1 MFRIP
6 LALAFCLSLAAGAQA
21 QDAGNGE
28 RVFAACK
35 LCHQLGVD
43 AKSVAGPEL
52 NGIIGRRAGTVAGF
66 AYSAANKS
74 ADITWT
80 GETLAAFL
88 RDPKGVLPGNKM
100 LYAGLKD
107 DQKIADLIAF
117 LRQYDANGR
126 KAP

>member
-1 MFRIP
+1 MFRTP
-6 LALAFCLSLAAGAQA
+6 FALSLCLGLAAGAQA

-43 AKSVAGPEL
+43 AKSAAGPEL
-52 NGIIGRRAGTVAGF
+52 NGILGRRAGAVAGF

-74 ADITWT
+74 ADIVWT
-80 GETLAAFL
+80 GETLSAFL

-117 LRQYDANGR
+117 LRQYDASGR

>member
-52 NGIIGRRAGTVAGF
+52 NG
-66 AYSAANKS
+66 
-74 ADITWT
+74 
-80 GETLAAFL
+80 
-88 RDPKGVLPGNKM
+88 
-100 LYAGLKD
+100 AGLPRPEPLLPV
-107 DQKIADLIAF
+107 IPLE
-117 LRQYDANGR
+117 G
-126 KAP
+126 